1 MKRVAALVAAA
12 GMIAAAVLVRGW
24 LDQRDQPGGGSGQGS
39 GEQLTLVCVTE
50 LEAVCEQLARNQ
62 PGVRVRTEDVGTTV
76 AALSASDAGAADIDG
91 WISFSPFPELVD
103 EQRARAG
110 LQPIFG
116 DPTSPLARS
125 PLVMVVWNDRRA
137 VLEGSCPTGEITWR
151 CVGELAGRPW
161 VDLGGGA
168 AWGAVKPGQP
178 TPDRTAAGWLALAQA
193 VGSWFGRTDFAA
205 NDFQDPAFRRW
216 FEQLERGVPSYP
228 SPPRTPLEEM
238 LSKGPATFDVAA
250 STEAAAAGPIARS
263 RVNDQL
269 SIIYP
274 SPLSTADVVLAP
286 VAGSD
291 GETRLRKLVES
302 RDTAAALTGQGWRVD
317 GLPPAGG
324 VPTEPPLPPGS
335 GLPRP
340 GVLQA
345 LRALWVEV
353 IR

>member
-1 MKRVAALVAAA
+1 MKRVAALLAAA

-24 LDQRDQPGGGSGQGS
+24 LDQRDQPGGGSSPAS
-39 GEQLTLVCVTE
+39 GDQLTLVCVTE
-50 LEAVCEQLARNQ
+50 LEAVCVQLARNQ
-62 PGVRVRTEDVGTTV
+62 PGIQVRTEDVATTI
-76 AALSASDAGAADIDG
+76 ASLSASDADASAIDG
-91 WISFSPFPELVD
+91 WLTFAPFPELVD

-110 LQPIFG
+110 LQPILA
-116 DPTSPLARS
+116 DPTAPLARS
-125 PLVMVVWNDRRA
+125 PLVMAVWNDRRA
-137 VLEGSCPTGEITWR
+137 VLETACPAGGITWR

-193 VGSWFGRTDFAA
+193 AGSWFGRTDFAA
-205 NDFQDPAFRRW
+205 NDFQVPAFRRW

-228 SPPRTPLEEM
+228 PPPRTPLEEM
-238 LSKGPATFDVAA
+238 LSKGPATFDMAA

-291 GETRLRKLVES
+291 GEARLRRLVES
-302 RDTAAALTGQGWRVD
+302 GDAADALTGQGWRVD
-317 GLPPAGG
+317 GQPPAGG
-324 VPTEPPLPPGS
+324 VPGEPPLPPDS
-335 GLPRP
+335 GLPRA

-345 LRALWVEV
+345 LRTLWIEV